1 MFTYQFYSFKDFFG
15 DIGGVFGA
23 VKLSIGESFG
33 GWIILFFIVD
43 LIYMIIA
50 KHNFEYRIS
59 TIKALSPKCK
69 MYEQHIKRLME
80 EDDYK
85 NDE

>member
-1 MFTYQFYSFKDFFG
+1 
-15 DIGGVFGA
+15 VFGA

-43 LIYMIIA
+43 LIYQIIA

-59 TIKALSPKCK
+59 TIKALSPKC
-69 MYEQHIKRLME
+69 
-80 EDDYK
+80 
-85 NDE
+85 